1 MHKAIQPLTQ
11 IDGTN
16 AFSSVGVM
24 VDSLHAGPTLLVTGH
39 SGEMQEVYDRIT
51 ALPSIAHLR
60 GRLAM
65 IYIDRLGCDSAMPLW
80 VTQRVGEIDDSL
92 YLPSLPDLDSP
103 PANKTRAMDE
113 SYWTILAKMSGLG
126 MISGRG
132 VSSRRIA
139 AFAPEIRA

>member
-1 MHKAIQPLTQ
+1 MHKAIQPLTL

-24 VDSLHAGPTLLVTGH
+24 VDSLHPGPTLVVTGD
-39 SGEMQEVYDRIT
+39 SSAVQEVYDRIT

-65 IYIDRLGCDSAMPLW
+65 VFIDRLGSDSTLPPS
-80 VTQRVGEIDDSL
+80 VSERVGHIDDSL
-92 YLPSLPDLDSP
+92 FLPSLPQNATAP
-103 PANKTRAMDE
+103 EAQTRAKVED
-113 SYWTILAKMSGLG
+113 YWTILAKMSGLG

-139 AFAPEIRA
+139 AFSPELRA